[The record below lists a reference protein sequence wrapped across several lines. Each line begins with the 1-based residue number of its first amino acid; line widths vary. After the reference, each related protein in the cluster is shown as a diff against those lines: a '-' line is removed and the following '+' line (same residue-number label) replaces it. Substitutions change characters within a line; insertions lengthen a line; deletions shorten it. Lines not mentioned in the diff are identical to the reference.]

1 MNERRATFYYDADCG
16 MCAGVVRFLR
26 RFDARGRV
34 AWTAVQSLDAPPE
47 GLTWEDLERSAWL
60 SRGGEWRE
68 GFYAIRELL
77 GLLPALAAVGG
88 LMRLP
93 GVRFVGV
100 PAYRLVA
107 DNRYRISGCRVSGGA
122 ARLDSDSRNFQGR
135 D

>member
-1 MNERRATFYYDADCG
+1 MSERRATFYYDADCG

-34 AWTAVQSLDAPPE
+34 VWTSVQSLEAPPE
-47 GLTWEDLERSAWL
+47 GLSWDDLGQSAWL
-60 SRGGEWRE
+60 ARGGGWHE

-77 GLLPALAAVGG
+77 GLLPGLAAVGA

-100 PAYRLVA
+100 PVYRLVA
-107 DNRYRISGCRVSGGA
+107 DNRYRISGCRVSGA
-122 ARLDSDSRNFQGR
+122 AYLDSDSRNFQGR